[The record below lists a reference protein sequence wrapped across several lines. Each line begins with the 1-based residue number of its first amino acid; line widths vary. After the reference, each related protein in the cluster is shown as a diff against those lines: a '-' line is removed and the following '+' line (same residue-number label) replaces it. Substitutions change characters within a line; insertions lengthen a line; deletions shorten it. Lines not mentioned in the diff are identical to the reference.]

1 VTQQQRYRLA
11 AATFRPGVVLPSGVR
26 GRTVTA
32 GAVVALAV
40 VPRGDLG
47 RVYLVHAEGQQ
58 PRYYLPHTVES
69 VELAEIGQPK
79 KPLKKCAICPEM
91 HGGKGQTCSKSCAA
105 KLRYRRAK

>member
-1 VTQQQRYRLA
+1 VKLTA
-11 AATFRPGVVLPSGVR
+11 VTFRPGVVLPPGVR

-32 GAVVALAV
+32 DAVTSLAM
-40 VPRGDLG
+40 VPREDLG
-47 RVYLVHAEGQQ
+47 RVYLVHARGRE

-69 VELAEIGQPK
+69 VELADPGKPK
-79 KPLKKCAICPEM
+79 RLKKCAMCSTM